1 MKGVAGKVTSFG
13 FVMKILSDI
22 PVRLDAG
29 RVLERISMRGRRPDM
44 LNSMRELTAAVLPI
58 ASPKVVYR
66 VSYVDNRT
74 EDSLEVDGV
83 RFTSRVLRDSLDKVG
98 RVFPFVATCGRELD
112 EIDVPADDLIRCY
125 YLDQIK
131 ETVLEVAVRYL
142 EEHLISRYELGPISE
157 IEPGSV
163 ESWPITQQKELF
175 SILGNVEDA
184 IGVRLTDDF
193 LMVPL
198 KSISGICFSA
208 ETRFESCR
216 LCSRERC
223 TWRKA
228 PCDPDLAGKYTA
240 D

>member
-1 MKGVAGKVTSFG
+1 ME
-13 FVMKILSDI
+13 ILSDV
-22 PVRLDAG
+22 PVILDAG
-29 RVLERISMRGRRPDM
+29 KVLERINIRSKRSDM
-44 LNSMRELTAAVLPI
+44 LNSIRELIAAVLPI
-58 ASPKVVYR
+58 AKPKVVYQ
-66 VSYVDNRT
+66 VSYVENRT

-112 EIDVPADDLIRCY
+112 EIDIPADDLIRCY

-131 ETVLEVAVRYL
+131 EMVLEMAVRYL
-142 EEHLISRYELGPISE
+142 EGHLISRYGLGPISE

-163 ESWPITQQKELF
+163 ESWPIIQQKELF
-175 SILGNVEDA
+175 SILGNVEEV
-184 IGVRLTDDF
+184 IGVRLTGEF

-198 KSISGICFSA
+198 KSISGIYFPA

-216 LCSRERC
+216 LCPRERC

-228 PCDPDLAGKYTA
+228 PYDPDLAGKYTA